1 MRTIWITLY
10 VNAEN
15 LTYFDSFG
23 VGRIPKEI
31 RKIIGNKNIATNI
44 YWIQASDPI
53 MCGYFCIGFIDF
65 MLKGKSLLSINIY
78 FLQMIIKRKI
88 K

>member
-44 YWIQASDPI
+44 Y
-53 MCGYFCIGFIDF
+53 
-65 MLKGKSLLSINIY
+65 
-78 FLQMIIKRKI
+78 
-88 K
+88 